1 MSIKDQL
8 HVLVVDDMA
17 TSRGLITQSLAELGI
32 RNVAWEEDG
41 KVAFDRLQRQPV
53 HLIISDQNMPNMTGL
68 DLLQSVR
75 THPQLGRTGF
85 ILVTGS
91 PEPGLL
97 KKGTALGLN
106 NYIRKPFTTPDMKRC
121 IEHVVGKL

>member
-1 MSIKDQL
+1 MSVKDQL
-8 HVLVVDDMA
+8 QILVVDDMA

-32 RNVAWEEDG
+32 RHVIWEEDG
-41 KVAFDRLQRQPV
+41 AAAYARLQQNPV
-53 HLIISDQNMPNMTGL
+53 HLIISDQNMPGVTGL
-68 DLLQSVR
+68 ELLQHVR
-75 THPQLGRTGF
+75 AHPQLGRTGF

-106 NYIRKPFTTPDMKRC
+106 NYIRKPFTTTDMKAC